1 MRLRSYWLSWV
12 RTNFCSRDARITD
25 FSLSETLVQNG
36 LTDFWFRRAA
46 HCRRKYQLLL
56 CGWLKGIYQLLVWV
70 TTKRD
75 WRSASKLLLTFTN
88 FFSFKAS
95 DDSKY
100 RLLIWQEVW
109 NNLLTS
115 DLGRTWEYGD
125 CFMGGEKRLTNFW
138 FENPSMNRKS
148 LLTSENRA
156 SVYSLAN
163 QENLLTFKIGKV
175 VWLEKYLLTS
185 GSRY

>member
-1 MRLRSYWLSWV
+1 M
-12 RTNFCSRDARITD
+12 RTNFYFRAARITD
-25 FSLSETLVQNG
+25 FCLSETLVQNG
-36 LTDFWFRRAA
+36 LTDFWFRCTA
-46 HCRRKYQLLL
+46 HRRRKYQLLL

-70 TTKRD
+70 STKRD
-75 WRSASKLLLTFTN
+75 WRSASKLIPTFTN
-88 FFSFKAS
+88 FFIRDERWFQISTF
-95 DDSKY
+95 
-100 RLLIWQEVW
+100 
-109 NNLLTS
+109 
-115 DLGRTWEYGD
+115 DLGRTWECED
-125 CFMGGEKRLTNFW
+125 CFMGGEKRITNFW
-138 FENPSMNRKS
+138 FENLSMNRKS